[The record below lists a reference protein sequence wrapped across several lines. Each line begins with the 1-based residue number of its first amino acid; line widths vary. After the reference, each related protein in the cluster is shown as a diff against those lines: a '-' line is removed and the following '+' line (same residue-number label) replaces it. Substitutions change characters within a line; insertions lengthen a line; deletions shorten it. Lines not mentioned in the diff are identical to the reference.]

1 MGYPRHLYLTFGG
14 RFFVEEQWSG
24 GIRLAA
30 PAGPDGEAD
39 SAWISTAEEG
49 VQYCADAVEAWFTS
63 SGAMVSSQAKLDW
76 VKLNAI
82 DADGTYL
89 DKSNT
94 TLIEYPT
101 ATAPSGGSGGFDWP
115 QITAVVSFRTD
126 VQRGLAARGRLY
138 VPTTTGKSLAGRIGE
153 ADCLTMATAA
163 RDLLETLRDMPQL
176 LIGGQLA
183 PCVVSRGVLLGPGNY
198 GPGVARYIRR
208 AEVGDVVDTQRRRRN
223 ELVEVYSGVAVNP
236 DD

>member
-14 RFFVEEQWSG
+14 RYFTDEIWSG
-24 GIRLAA
+24 GIRLAS
-30 PAGPDGEAD
+30 PASPNDEGDEA
-39 SAWISTAEEG
+39 WTITAAEQN
-49 VQYCADAVEAWFTS
+49 QYAADAVETWFTS
-63 SGAMVSSQAKLDW
+63 AGAKVSGMARLDW

-82 DADGTYL
+82 DTDGSYL

-94 TLIEYPT
+94 NLVEYPT
-101 ATAPSGGSGGFDWP
+101 DTAPTGGSGAMDWP
-115 QITAVVSFRTD
+115 QISVCVSFRTD
-126 VQRGLAARGRLY
+126 VSRGLAARGRLY
-138 VPTTTGKSLAGRIGE
+138 VPAVVSKSGAGRVGA

-163 RDLLETLRDMPQL
+163 KDLLEELRDMPQL

-183 PCVVSRGVLLGPGNY
+183 PCVVSRGLRTGPDTW

-208 AEVGDVVDTQRRRRN
+208 SEVGDVADTQRRRRN
-223 ELVEVYSGVAVNP
+223 ELVEVYSGVDVDP